1 MHRMTNA
8 VRILTRDRS
17 LPIPKEAK
25 IMRVRKQMFSV
36 RSVLLQFA
44 IAVGVALSLLLSS
57 GLLAAQP
64 SVNGGQGADGRQYL
78 AGPSHDDGGG

>member
-1 MHRMTNA
+1 
-8 VRILTRDRS
+8 
-17 LPIPKEAK
+17 
-25 IMRVRKQMFSV
+25 MRVSKQMFNV
-36 RSVLLQFA
+36 RRGLFQLVLA
-44 IAVGVALSLLLSS
+44 AGVALSLLLSS